1 MPKFDMPG
9 ATASFEA
16 RGGWLVKRL
25 AADLGLSLV
34 QAAGIVGN
42 LGSETGGL
50 KILQEINPQ
59 GGRGGYGWAQWT
71 GPRRRAFE
79 RWCAQNGLK
88 PWSDE
93 ANYGYLLVELRG
105 TYRYTV
111 DAVKQTATLDDAVF
125 SVGENY
131 ERPGGT
137 TPHHLPG
144 FSDRAH
150 YAKRALVGA
159 TSLPPAV

>member
-1 MPKFDMPG
+1 MKAPFDMP
-9 ATASFEA
+9 AAPASFEA

-25 AADLGLSLV
+25 SADLGLTLT

-42 LGSETGGL
+42 LGFESGGF
-50 KILQEINPQ
+50 KSLQEIDPQ
-59 GGRGGYGWAQWT
+59 GGLGGYGWAQWT
-71 GPRRRAFE
+71 GPRRRSFE

-88 PWSDE
+88 PSSDE

-105 TYRYTV
+105 AYRRTV

-125 SVGENY
+125 SVGETY

-137 TPHHLPG
+137 TATHLPG
-144 FSDRAH
+144 FSARVH
-150 YAKRALVGA
+150 YAERAFRGA
-159 TSLPPAV
+159 